1 MTNFFGYFLDNSY
14 AIYTPNNAKW
24 LQSAQVYIRDLKIHY
39 GDVDENATTQ

>member
-14 AIYTPNNAKW
+14 AVYTANNAKW
-24 LQSAQVYIRDLKIHY
+24 LQSAQKIHY